1 MSELGN
7 GERVAGH
14 LQCWVEGL
22 LDPEAVVVLTGP
34 CLVGSRDCTLIT
46 LLGLRSAAAW

>member
-1 MSELGN
+1 MGN

-22 LDPEAVVVLTGP
+22 LGPEAAVVLTGP
-34 CLVGSRDCTLIT
+34 CPVGSGVCALIKW
-46 LLGLRSAAAW
+46 LGP